1 MALRV
6 FISYAGSDSLWAEAL
21 AASLRKKGAHPTLD
35 QAHPQWGEAFEREL
49 ERALRQSN
57 LVVGLVAPENAENP
71 YLNFELG
78 AAMGM
83 GKRLIG
89 IVPHDFDQAR
99 LPLPLRRQADLVKGS
114 PEQAA
119 QQLLAR
125 AA

>member
-6 FISYAGSDSLWAEAL
+6 FISHAGSDASWAQAL
-21 AASLRKKGAHPTLD
+21 AASLEKGGADAWLD
-35 QAHPQWGEAFEREL
+35 RENPQWGEAFEREL

-57 LVVGLVAPENAENP
+57 LVVALVAPENAENP

-78 AAMGM
+78 AAIGM

-89 IVPHDFDQAR
+89 IVPRDFDQAR
-99 LPLPLRRQADLVKGS
+99 LPLPLRRQVNLIKSS
-114 PEQAA
+114 PEQTA